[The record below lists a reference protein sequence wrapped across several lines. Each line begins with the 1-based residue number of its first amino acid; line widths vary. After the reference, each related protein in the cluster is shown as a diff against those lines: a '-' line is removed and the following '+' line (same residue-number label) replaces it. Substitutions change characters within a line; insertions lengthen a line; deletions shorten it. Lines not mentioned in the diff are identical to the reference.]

1 MVARPRTKELIAF
14 PVLMFIVYSAR
25 YKIKEIVYNNIIT
38 YGYMKAKDII
48 VSYLNDLYLLKAKYR
63 PNIEE
68 ILQLVP
74 ERERKNIET
83 FIREEIR
90 M

>member
-1 MVARPRTKELIAF
+1 
-14 PVLMFIVYSAR
+14 
-25 YKIKEIVYNNIIT
+25 
-38 YGYMKAKDII
+38 MKAKDVI